1 MSISNHLDSHALIKD
16 FNKGIFN
23 NESDVQIQFYA
34 TIIKPILEVFAPN
47 LVGLYDNEPRFIKG
61 GRADAVFQNLAFEIK
76 SYNKFETLN
85 GIKEALEVEMNVI
98 AVYMSIFL
106 S

>member
-47 LVGLYDNEPRFIKG
+47 
-61 GRADAVFQNLAFEIK
+61 
-76 SYNKFETLN
+76 S
-85 GIKEALEVEMNVI
+85 
-98 AVYMSIFL
+98 
-106 S
+106 